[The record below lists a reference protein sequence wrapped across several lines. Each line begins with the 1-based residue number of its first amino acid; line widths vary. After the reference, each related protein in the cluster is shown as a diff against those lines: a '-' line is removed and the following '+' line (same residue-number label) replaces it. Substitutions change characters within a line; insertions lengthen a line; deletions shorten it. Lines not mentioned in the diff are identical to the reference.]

1 MKRNA
6 RSIVRMG
13 DLVAAVFDSAEQ
25 YSVDPLVV
33 SRLAT
38 RALGSLPVFAFSVI
52 PPAAGLILANRLR
65 SALVIA
71 VGLGVA
77 AGGLGYL
84 AAFVYSLPVGASQAA
99 LCVLFALVAY
109 GWARVRR

>member
-6 RSIVRMG
+6 RSIVQIG

-38 RALGSLPVFAFSVI
+38 RALGHLLGHA
-52 PPAAGLILANRLR
+52 PAPDYLQPFRV
-65 SALVIA
+65 SAVA
-71 VGLGVA
+71 V
-77 AGGLGYL
+77 
-84 AAFVYSLPVGASQAA
+84 
-99 LCVLFALVAY
+99 
-109 GWARVRR
+109 